1 MGLGPAPH
9 PSSGHYL
16 GRISANRQAFSK
28 DDTGG
33 EDASPLA
40 DQGQRFLLHSIQHG
54 LGESS
59 PITLALQNN
68 AGYSEIGTHVFCGN
82 INCLI
87 FLEGRSDDISA

>member
-1 MGLGPAPH
+1 MVLPLSPVGLGPASR
-9 PSSGHYL
+9 PSSGHHL

-54 LGESS
+54 LVNLGPS
-59 PITLALQNN
+59 L
-68 AGYSEIGTHVFCGN
+68 
-82 INCLI
+82 
-87 FLEGRSDDISA
+87 